1 MNEIQIIRQQL
12 ATERLHFAEVAQACV
27 AALDSGKFAADS
39 QFIAASAD
47 YLAFALTRLSGAS
60 SVQAPVSNAASLQV
74 PGANAPVEHWRAFLA
89 AFTAHAR
96 KRFETLDEL
105 AARNPLVTEWR
116 AVSRID
122 ADSIFTERARYE
134 RFKAAV
140 T

>member
-12 ATERLHFAEVAQACV
+12 AMERLHFAEVAQACV
-27 AALDSGKFAADS
+27 AALDSGKFVAGS
-39 QFIAASAD
+39 QFVAASAD
-47 YLAFALTRLSGAS
+47 YLAFASTRLTN
-60 SVQAPVSNAASLQV
+60 APSLQV
-74 PGANAPVEHWRAFLA
+74 PAANAPAERWNEFLT

-96 KRFETLDEL
+96 KQFETLDEL

-122 ADSIFTERARYE
+122 ADSIFSERARYE